1 MTAAPVLAQTATPD
15 PDVAA
20 VPPFTR
26 ELRLVSIDASR
37 NRARFYL
44 LQWHPTLWDDVA
56 LVRVWGRIGSRGQ
69 AKVLFHAPSPQVDAA
84 VARLV
89 RRRLQHGYQ
98 VVDWH

>member
-1 MTAAPVLAQTATPD
+1 MTAPAATEAPV
-15 PDVAA
+15 

-26 ELRLVSIDASR
+26 ELRLVSLDPSR

-56 LVRVWGRIGSRGQ
+56 LVGVWGRIGSRRQ
-69 AKVLFHAPSPQVDAA
+69 AKVLLHAPTPQVDAT

-98 VVDWH
+98 LVDWH